1 MHTDPKQIANSPPT
15 EISAAQA
22 LAVLRGAYP
31 AFAPG
36 EVWLVGAGPGDPGLL
51 TLDALAGLTQADVV
65 VHDALVDARVLALAR
80 KGARLHFAGKRGGKP
95 SIAQE
100 DISDLLVE
108 LARRGQRVLRLK
120 GGDPCVFGRGG
131 EEILALAAAGVP
143 FRIVPGVTAGLAALA
158 SAWIPAT
165 LRGVN
170 QAIILATGHDPDDS
184 ASMDW
189 SALAHTRQPIILYM
203 GLRNLEAVAA
213 ALMRAGLPGGTPA
226 AVIAS
231 ATLPQQRVLVSSLER
246 IAAESQ
252 AADLAAPALVVIGDI
267 VSTRQQILDAR
278 AGFERSAAQASEGA
292 APALESAAP
301 VPQASLTCE
310 H

>member
-1 MHTDPKQIANSPPT
+1 MRTELDQSAIAPPPT

-22 LAVLRGAYP
+22 LAMLRGAYP
-31 AFAPG
+31 VFAPG

-51 TLDALAGLTQADVV
+51 TLDALAGLVQADVV

-80 KGARLHFAGKRGGKP
+80 AGARLHFAGKRGGKP

-100 DISDLLVE
+100 DISELLVE

-165 LRGVN
+165 QRGVN
-170 QAIILATGHDPDDS
+170 QAVILATGHDPDDG
-184 ASMDW
+184 AGLDW
-189 SALAHTRQPIILYM
+189 SALARTRQPIVLYM
-203 GLRNLEAVAA
+203 GLRNLEAIAA
-213 ALMRAGLPGGTPA
+213 ALLRAGLPGGTAA

-252 AADLAAPALVVIGDI
+252 DADLAAPALVVIGDI
-267 VSTRQQILDAR
+267 VSTRQRILDA
-278 AGFERSAAQASEGA
+278 QAS
-292 APALESAAP
+292 S
-301 VPQASLTCE
+301 TCE
-310 H
+310 P